1 MLFISKYLNCVI
13 YDSSWIH
20 IIYIITHTKVFIHYH
35 NGYCL
40 ALKIPGNF
48 PIVFFLLSIL
58 THDAAY
64 WHALKIPGNFFS
76 PLFVYGDKKQIENT
90 IDFQKKKKTRPR
102 GWSGLLWL
110 GKIRHHYAGNLLIFP
125 LIFSRFFFQ
134 YSLLLSDPYTT
145 TLPIRL
151 NGSPCFFC
159 IFWFVKPLSK
169 FVKPF

>member
-1 MLFISKYLNCVI
+1 MHIVNRPNDMNFFFGKFDQVVIWYLI
-13 YDSSWIH
+13 DMHRTYR
-20 IIYIITHTKVFIHYH
+20 
-35 NGYCL
+35 
-40 ALKIPGNF
+40 
-48 PIVFFLLSIL
+48 VFFSYYMYMGEIDFL
-58 THDAAY
+58 
-64 WHALKIPGNFFS
+64 
-76 PLFVYGDKKQIENT
+76 IENPIYKIFYT
-90 IDFQKKKKTRPR
+90 NQGGR
-102 GWSGLLWL
+102 SGLWWL